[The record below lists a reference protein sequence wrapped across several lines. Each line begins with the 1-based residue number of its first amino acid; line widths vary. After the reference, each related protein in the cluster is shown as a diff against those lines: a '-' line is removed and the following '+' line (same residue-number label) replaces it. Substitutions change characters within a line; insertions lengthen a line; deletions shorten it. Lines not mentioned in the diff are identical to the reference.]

1 MHPSRAP
8 LPSRVEAARR
18 GAVGEVRLHG
28 TSTREG
34 RTRAGALALA
44 QKLVGVEYCAEQC
57 AAWNPWAG
65 GSEFYVGLESGVG
78 VPDARP
84 DYAEVRR
91 RLRLKFRGHLGPVLD

>member
-1 MHPSRAP
+1 MRQGSSASNGRAERATRFV
-8 LPSRVEAARR
+8 RVFEP
-18 GAVGEVRLHG
+18 
-28 TSTREG
+28 
-34 RTRAGALALA
+34 LALA
-44 QKLVGVEYCAEQC
+44 QKLVSVEYCAEQC

-91 RLRLKFRGHLGPVLD
+91 RLRTEV